1 MPWSI
6 ERTDHLLALIRF
18 SREAALNRTIG
29 LAIVFAVGIQALSAL
44 RAGAEDLGG
53 ADLTA
58 PPPASEESMPAVLS
72 GTLKKVRDSGVL
84 VIGYRE
90 ASFPFSFVGPSAPRP
105 LGYSIDLCLGI
116 VDEIVR
122 ELGGNPTRVDFAPVT
137 ADTRTEAV
145 MSGKVDLECGSTTS
159 NAERQRSVAFSPI
172 IYVAGTKL
180 LVKRSS
186 GISSYRD
193 LGGKTLVVTSGTT
206 NEAAMKQL
214 NDRYRLG
221 IIIVSARDHDESYTM
236 LADGK
241 ADAFAT
247 DDVLLY
253 GFIVARKV
261 EAVMAVVGDFITYE
275 PYGIMFRRDD
285 PLMAAAV
292 TRAFLAMART
302 RRLAASYRRWFLEPG
317 PNGASLNLPMS
328 VQLSEVFRGL
338 GGED

>member
-1 MPWSI
+1 MCALACI
-6 ERTDHLLALIRF
+6 RHLAEEADLNKTVALAV
-18 SREAALNRTIG
+18 
-29 LAIVFAVGIQALSAL
+29 VFALAIQALPAF
-44 RAGAEDLGG
+44 RAAAEDLGG

-58 PPPASEESMPAVLS
+58 PPPASEESMPAILS
-72 GTLKKVRDSGVL
+72 GTLKKVRDSGLV
-84 VIGYRE
+84 VIGHRE
-90 ASFPFSFVGPSAPRP
+90 ASFPFSFVQQGGSRP

-116 VDEIVR
+116 VEEIVR
-122 ELGGNPTRVDFAPVT
+122 ELGGNPTRAVFAPVT
-137 ADTRTEAV
+137 ADSRMEAV
-145 MSGKVDLECGSTTS
+145 TSGRVDLECGSTTS
-159 NAERQRSVAFSPI
+159 NAERQQKVAFSPI

-214 NDRYRLG
+214 NGKYRLG
-221 IIIVSARDHDESYTM
+221 IAILSARDHDESYAI

-241 ADAFAT
+241 VDAFAT

-253 GFIVARKV
+253 GFIVARK
-261 EAVMAVVGDFITYE
+261 AQASMAVVGDFITYE

-292 TRAFLAMART
+292 TRAFLAMARS
-302 RRLAASYRRWFLEPG
+302 RSLANTYRRWFLQPG
-317 PNGASLNLPMS
+317 PNGESLNLPMS
-328 VQLSEVFRGL
+328 AQLSEVFRGL
-338 GGED
+338 GAQD

>member
-1 MPWSI
+1 MPSALKPGWA
-6 ERTDHLLALIRF
+6 LPLIRF
-18 SREAALNRTIG
+18 SREAALSKIG
-29 LAIVFAVGIQALSAL
+29 LALALNVGIQALSASC
-44 RAGAEDLGG
+44 AGAEDLGG

-58 PPPASEESMPAVLS
+58 PPPAREESMPAVLS

-90 ASFPFSFVGPSAPRP
+90 ASFPFSFVEQGAPRP
-105 LGYSIDLCLGI
+105 LGYSIDLCLGV

-137 ADTRTEAV
+137 SDTRAEAV

-186 GISSYRD
+186 GIGSYRD

-214 NDRYRLG
+214 NDKYKLG
-221 IIIVSARDHDESYTM
+221 ITLVSARDHDESYAM
-236 LADGK
+236 LADGRSV
-241 ADAFAT
+241 AFAT

-253 GFIVARKV
+253 GFIVARKA

-292 TRAFLAMART
+292 TRAFLAMAQT
-302 RRLAASYRRWFLEPG
+302 RRLAATYRRWFLEPG

-328 VQLSEVFRGL
+328 VQLSEVFRAL
-338 GGED
+338 GEED

>member
-1 MPWSI
+1 VNRSI
-6 ERTDHLLALIRF
+6 ALALALALGF
-18 SREAALNRTIG
+18 SAPSG
-29 LAIVFAVGIQALSAL
+29 F
-44 RAGAEDLGG
+44 RANAEDMSG

-58 PPPASEESMPAVLS
+58 PPVASEENTPAVLA
-72 GTLKKVRDSGVL
+72 GTLKKVRDSGV
-84 VIGYRE
+84 VTIGYRD
-90 ASFPFSFVGPSAPRP
+90 ASFPFSFVRPGAPRP

-122 ELGGNPTRVDFAPVT
+122 ELNGRPTRVAFEPVT
-137 ADTRTEAV
+137 SDTRTEAV
-145 MSGKVDLECGSTTS
+145 RSGRVDLECGSTTS
-159 NAERQRSVAFSPI
+159 NAERQKSVAFSPI

-180 LVKRSS
+180 LVKRAS
-186 GISSYRD
+186 GIGSYKD

-214 NDRYRLG
+214 NDKYKLG
-221 IIIVSARDHDESYTM
+221 ITIVAARDHGESYAM

-253 GFIVARKV
+253 GFIAARKA
-261 EAVMAVVGDFITYE
+261 EATMAVVGDFITYE

-292 TRAFLAMART
+292 TRAFLTMART
-302 RRLAASYRRWFLEPG
+302 RALAGSYRKWFLQPAPTGEL
-317 PNGASLNLPMS
+317 LNLPMN
-328 VQLSEVFRGL
+328 VQLTEVFRGL
-338 GGED
+338 GADD